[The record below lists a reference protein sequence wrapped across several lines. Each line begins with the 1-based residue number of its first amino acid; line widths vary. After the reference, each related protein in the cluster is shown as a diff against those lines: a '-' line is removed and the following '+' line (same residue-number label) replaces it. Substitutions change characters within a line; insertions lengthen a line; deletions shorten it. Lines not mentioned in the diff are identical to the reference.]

1 MEVYVEKEKVIKKVG
16 SELDT
21 LKEILDWLERYVDGH
36 KYDGKMVDY
45 SEEPVMSVKARI
57 AGSESVMDVFGG
69 RYDDLMRDYHRWSK
83 WLDYRVY
90 RECCG

>member
-1 MEVYVEKEKVIKKVG
+1 MEVYVEKGKVIKKVG

-57 AGSESVMDVFGG
+57 AGSESVGDMLGE
-69 RYDDLMRDYHRWSK
+69 RYNDLMRDYQRWSK
-83 WLDYRVY
+83 WLDYRV
-90 RECCG
+90 